1 MRAKAKL
8 DDAEEHVETEV
19 EMLKRLLQEAR
30 NQLQEERDHSVKRLK
45 FIAEKGLEADYHA
58 IYGKRSGSS
67 FPKAMKSI
75 LEKGDLNT
83 AESALQF
90 GLEKFIK
97 TIVRT
102 QYGTGTIPACEIRFE
117 NMSYSVKLPEDTDE
131 IPTVG
136 TKLKGLF
143 RRCTKRRPQMVEKT
157 ILHNMSGQ
165 LKVGSL
171 TLVLGPPGCG
181 KTSFLKAL
189 AGRLGTRKDESLG
202 GVVTYAGKTKDEL
215 FLAKMV
221 SYVDQ
226 VDQHMPTLTV
236 RETLE
241 FACHMQTGNRK
252 LDMRGNTG
260 LDMLDFGY
268 GNLYQLK
275 IDVMLHLL
283 GLYRCKDTIL
293 GNAALRGVSGG
304 ERKRVTT
311 GEMLMGDTKAFMLDE
326 ISTGLDSASTFD
338 IISTFKTFAN
348 HFGTVF
354 VVSLLQPS
362 PELYNLFDNIILLDK
377 GSIIYHGPRATCL
390 AHFESL
396 GFECPKQ
403 KDVADFLQEVTSP
416 EGADKYK
423 L

>member
-1 MRAKAKL
+1 
-8 DDAEEHVETEV
+8 
-19 EMLKRLLQEAR
+19 
-30 NQLQEERDHSVKRLK
+30 
-45 FIAEKGLEADYHA
+45 
-58 IYGKRSGSS
+58 
-67 FPKAMKSI
+67 
-75 LEKGDLNT
+75 
-83 AESALQF
+83 
-90 GLEKFIK
+90 
-97 TIVRT
+97 
-102 QYGTGTIPACEIRFE
+102 
-117 NMSYSVKLPEDTDE
+117 
-131 IPTVG
+131 
-136 TKLKGLF
+136 
-143 RRCTKRRPQMVEKT
+143 MVEKT

-189 AGRLGTRKDESLG
+189 AGRLGTRKDEILG

-236 RETLE
+236 RETLD
-241 FACHMQTGNRK
+241 FACHMQTGNRQ

-268 GNLYQLK
+268 GNFYQLK
-275 IDVMLHLL
+275 IDVLLHLL

-338 IISTFKTFAN
+338 IISTFKTFAS

-354 VVSLLQPS
+354 AVSLLQPS
-362 PELYNLFDNIILLDK
+362 PELYNLFDSIILLDK

-390 AHFESL
+390 SYFESL
-396 GFECPKQ
+396 GYACPKQ

-416 EGADKYK
+416 EGAEYRTASGGGKKKAVQWTNQRFVEEFELSDHCKVMMEAMSPNAPVEAAFRDWHGADQQFVENEFAVSFREALMANVRRSFTLLK
-423 L
+423 RDRIFVRSRMVKTIVFGLIIGSIFFDTANDQVTTKMGCIFTVVMNLLIGGMAGVPIFFAKVGESEK